1 MVTAQGEAEIL
12 GWSQGGGDEL
22 GETGVSGG
30 LKGDLGSLP
39 RPGQPG

>member
-1 MVTAQGEAEIL
+1 MATAQGEAQIP

-22 GETGVSGG
+22 GETAVSGG
-30 LKGDLGSLP
+30 LKGVLGSLP